1 MLYSLAYQMLDLL
14 PTEKRIAVG
23 VDFDSLDAT
32 STSSKVAGM
41 LCAKPLSLAP
51 APILIV
57 IDRMEEFE

>member
-14 PTEKRIAVG
+14 PTEKGEVG

>member
-1 MLYSLAYQMLDLL
+1 MLDLL
-14 PTEKRIAVG
+14 PTEKGEVG